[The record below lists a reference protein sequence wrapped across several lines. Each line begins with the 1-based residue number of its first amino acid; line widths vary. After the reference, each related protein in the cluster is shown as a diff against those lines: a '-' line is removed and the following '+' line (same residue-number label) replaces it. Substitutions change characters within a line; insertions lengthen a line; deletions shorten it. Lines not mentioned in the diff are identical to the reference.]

1 MAAPRLKT
9 RLFIWFLA
17 AIVLAAASST
27 LSVVLTRPEGDAQG
41 TPRQVVARTL
51 AARLSRMWDDRG
63 ACDAYVA
70 EMREVTGFDFRLLR
84 DPDALP
90 RSVQRAGRRANGVL
104 TFDPDE
110 GAFIP
115 IAKDGALVG
124 AVQFDA
130 SGAHQ
135 PWWRLVA
142 ALGVG
147 GIVLAIAAQRVS
159 KDLARPLEVVAEAAD
174 RFGRGEL
181 GARAK
186 IDPARGGSAEVQQV
200 AHAFDTMANRVEV
213 TVRDQRELLGA
224 ISHEIRSPLGRA
236 RVALEIARERATA
249 DTRVGAPLDDVER
262 QLADVDTILEDL
274 LAVARAGLTDL
285 HRAPTLLLPWLRR
298 RLAAEGGEVELVAAS
313 EDAAISKDAI
323 ADDAAISVA
332 IDGALLGRA
341 LHNLLGNAR
350 AHGHPDDVP
359 LVVHVLDQG
368 ASVRVEVR
376 DEGPGFAEEL
386 LPRVFEPFVRGDAS
400 RAHGAG
406 TGLGLALVR
415 RIVEAHGGSSFAI
428 NREDKRGAVTGFE
441 LPVLERSATDLS
453 LRPGTR

>member
-17 AIVLAAASST
+17 AIVLAAVSSS
-27 LSVVLTRPEGDAQG
+27 LSVVLTRPDGDAQG
-41 TPRQVVARTL
+41 TPRQVVARTMSG
-51 AARLSRMWDDRG
+51 RLSRMWDDRA
-63 ACDAYVA
+63 ACEAYVA

-84 DPDALP
+84 DPDAFP

-130 SGAHQ
+130 SGAHR

-174 RFGRGEL
+174 RFGRGDL

-236 RVALEIARERATA
+236 RVALEIARERAAA
-249 DTRVGAPLDDVER
+249 DARVGAPLDDLER
-262 QLADVDTILEDL
+262 QLADVDAILEDL

-285 HRAPTLLLPWLRR
+285 HRAPTPLLPWLRR
-298 RLAAEGGEVELVAAS
+298 RLAAEGGEVELVATA
-313 EDAAISKDAI
+313 E
-323 ADDAAISVA
+323 DAAISVA

-350 AHGHPDDVP
+350 AHGHPEDIP
-359 LVVHVLDQG
+359 LAVHVIDRGQ
-368 ASVRVEVR
+368 AVRVEVR

-415 RIVEAHGGSSFAI
+415 RIVEAHGGSSFAL
-428 NREDKRGAVTGFE
+428 NREDQRGAVTGFE
-441 LPVLERSATDLS
+441 LPVLERPATDLS
-453 LRPGTR
+453 RGPAGL